1 MALISDIAAIG
12 TSVMVVIFSLWM
24 IKQVFTD
31 QD

>member
-12 TSVMVVIFSLWM
+12 TAVMVVIFSLWM

>member
-1 MALISDIAAIG
+1 MALISDIAAVG
-12 TSVMVVIFSLWM
+12 TAVLVVIFSLWM